1 MCNQRSNEQA
11 ETVEH
16 ASPLH
21 LYIVVDCKT
30 KNCRA
35 DHVLTYLGEKGK
47 TPASG
52 EYWMSYPLLIECPI
66 GGNTCDYSD
75 SEDKFRQKELPP
87 PPPRTL
93 TARALSM
100 TRSSPTR
107 LKPQTSGQKRKR
119 TVSSARIAS
128 NAVARS
134 P

>member
-47 TPASG
+47 NSSKRGILDVVPSLNRV
-52 EYWMSYPLLIECPI
+52 SDRRQHLRLL
-66 GGNTCDYSD
+66 
-75 SEDKFRQKELPP
+75 R
-87 PPPRTL
+87 
-93 TARALSM
+93 
-100 TRSSPTR
+100 
-107 LKPQTSGQKRKR
+107 GQISAKR
-119 TVSSARIAS
+119 TASASA
-128 NAVARS
+128 
-134 P
+134 